1 MRVQERRAYNGRI
14 VYVVD
19 AELLNAVL
27 AIYDAGL
34 IYEAFLS
41 RGEGDTYIA
50 VDNTG
55 GEAYTETFKTEEAA
69 MEWLTRKAMT
79 AEEAHELDERIYN
92 GKEE

>member
-1 MRVQERRAYNGRI
+1 MRIHERRARNGRT

-34 IYEAFLS
+34 MYEAFLS
-41 RGEGDTYIA
+41 RGEGSSYIA

-55 GEAYTETFKTEEAA
+55 GEAYTEAFRTEEAA
-69 MEWLTRKAMT
+69 MEWLTRSGMT
-79 AEEAHELDERIYN
+79 AEAAHELDERLCN
-92 GKEE
+92 KEE